1 MFITATS
8 PIIDIPIV
16 SKNVN
21 TKVDTNN
28 NVIEQTIPSV
38 CIEKIP
44 ELLQDVVKCVTEPA
58 FLENLSDESD

>member
-1 MFITATS
+1 M
-8 PIIDIPIV
+8 V

-28 NVIEQTIPSV
+28 NVIEQTTPSV

-44 ELLQDVVKCVTEPA
+44 ELFQDVVKCVIEPA